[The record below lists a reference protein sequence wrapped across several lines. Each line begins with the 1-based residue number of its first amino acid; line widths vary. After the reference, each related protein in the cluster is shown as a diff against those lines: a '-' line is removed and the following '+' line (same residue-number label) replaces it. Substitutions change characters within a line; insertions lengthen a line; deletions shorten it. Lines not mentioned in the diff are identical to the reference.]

1 MRVLVTGAAGFI
13 GTNLCT
19 LLLGDG
25 LLDEGVEVVAVDN
38 LSAETGQLAP
48 GVELHE
54 VSCAELAESG
64 ELLREIDAVV
74 HLAGKPS
81 VDFANDHPMEAFD
94 ANVRD
99 TVALLIAA
107 AEAGVGRFVYASSNA
122 AAGNVDGPVHEQV
135 LTRPASLYGASK
147 LAAEAY
153 CIAAGESYGI
163 ETVALRFSSVYGP
176 HSRHKGSVIHKFI
189 RDVIAG
195 RILIVHGDGEQSRD
209 FIFVEDLCRAVVAA
223 TRQPC
228 APVLQIGTGERVSVN
243 ELIDVIA
250 DIADAHPEIEH
261 GETRLGDVRESVSD
275 ISLAREQLG
284 WEPRVDLREGV
295 RRTYE
300 YYRAR
305 EAAPGEQLAG
315 EREGAAT

>member
-19 LLLGDG
+19 LLL
-25 LLDEGVEVVAVDN
+25 DEGVELVAVDN

-54 VSCAELAESG
+54 VSCKDLAASG
-64 ELLREIDAVV
+64 ELLRGVDAVV

-81 VDFANDHPMEAFD
+81 VDFANEHPMEAFD

-99 TVALLIAA
+99 TVELLIAA
-107 AEAGVGRFVYASSNA
+107 AEAGVRRFVYASSNA

-135 LTRPASLYGASK
+135 PTRPASLYGASK

-195 RILIVHGDGEQSRD
+195 RTLTVHGDGEQSRD
-209 FIFVEDLCRAVVAA
+209 FIFVEDLCRAVLAA
-223 TRQPC
+223 ARQDC
-228 APVLQIGTGERVSVN
+228 GPVLQVGTGERASVN
-243 ELIDVIA
+243 ELIEVIA
-250 DIADAHPEIEH
+250 GVADVHPEIEH
-261 GETRLGDVRESVSD
+261 GDNRLGDVRESVSD
-275 ISLAREQLG
+275 ISLVHEQLG

-300 YYRAR
+300 YYRALEESAVGRPAVRR
-305 EAAPGEQLAG
+305 EST
-315 EREGAAT
+315 AT